1 MGEFAWI
8 AKLREALGEGL
19 AAPQGIGDDA
29 AWLPER
35 AGGRVVATDV
45 MVEGVHFRRDWSSL
59 ADVAYKLYASN
70 ASDMWAMGAAPQ
82 EWLLTVVAPSALP
95 DDETAAL
102 CEGFRAAQRV
112 WGAAPL
118 VGGDTARGGGPLT
131 LSVTMTGALSRAP
144 WRRDGFVPG
153 DRLWVDGPLGLASA
167 GLALLAAGEG
177 DASNPCVRQ
186 QLRPQRRHAAVDF
199 DARGAIDVSD
209 GLSADLWHVARAS
222 GVALVLDAPLPGRA
236 LLRAAADALGLAEAS
251 RDAQMDA
258 WQLTGGE
265 DYVRVVGASH
275 CPGEG
280 WRTIG
285 YVEAG
290 SPQLWDA
297 RAGDRVA
304 LDSEGWDHFST

>member
-8 AKLREALGEGL
+8 EKLRAALGEGL
-19 AAPQGIGDDA
+19 AAPEGIGDDA
-29 AWLPER
+29 ALLR
-35 AGGRVVATDV
+35 AVAGDRVIASDV
-45 MVEGVHFRRDWSSL
+45 MVEGVHFRRDWSRLSDI
-59 ADVAYKLYASN
+59 AFKLYASN
-70 ASDMWAMGAAPQ
+70 ASDMWAMGAAPAS
-82 EWLLTVVAPSALP
+82 WLLTVVAPSALP

-102 CEGFRAAQRV
+102 CEGFRDAQRS

-118 VGGDTARGGGPLT
+118 VGGDTSRGDGPLI
-131 LSVTMTGALSRAP
+131 LSVTMLGALRRAP

-177 DASNPCVRQ
+177 DASHPCVRL
-186 QLRPQRRHAAVDF
+186 QLRPQRCHAAVDF

-209 GLSADLWHVARAS
+209 GLSADLWHVALAS
-222 GVALVLDAPLPGRA
+222 EVALVIDTPLPGRA
-236 LLRAAADALGLAEAS
+236 QLGEAAEALGLAEAS
-251 RDAQMDA
+251 REAQMDA

-265 DYVRVVGASH
+265 DYVRVVGAPQ

-280 WRTIG
+280 WRSIG

-290 SPQLWDA
+290 PPRLWDA
-297 RAGDRVA
+297 RTGVRVA
-304 LDSEGWDHFST
+304 LPREGWDHFST